1 MKYIIKALT
10 CLILV
15 SPFVAGVA
23 TASSKWSGCAEKE
36 YQIQKQLEYA
46 KAYGNIHRVRGLE
59 RALTNV
65 QRYCTDGKLT
75 SEWQEKVADKES
87 KVRERMEELRHA
99 QASGDPEKIR
109 KKEKKLQE
117 AKNELME
124 VQSGLN
130 QSLTRQ

>member
-1 MKYIIKALT
+1 MKYIVTSLT
-10 CLILV
+10 CLILL
-15 SPFVAGVA
+15 SPFVTGVA

-59 RALTNV
+59 RALTKV
-65 QRYCTDGKLT
+65 QLYCTDSKIT
-75 SEWQEKVADKES
+75 SQWQEKVADKES
-87 KVRERMEELRHA
+87 KVRERREELRHA

-124 VQSGLN
+124 AQSGLN
-130 QSLTRQ
+130 QSLSRQ

>member
-1 MKYIIKALT
+1 M
-10 CLILV
+10 
-15 SPFVAGVA
+15 
-23 TASSKWSGCAEKE
+23 
-36 YQIQKQLEYA
+36 
-46 KAYGNIHRVRGLE
+46 HRIRGLE
-59 RALTNV
+59 SALTKV